1 MESILLKSK
10 EHYRVSEIPTN
21 EDPCDGIS
29 SENLG
34 EWIKCKDSDAT
45 TSVNPKQEISQ
56 NMTIPWL
63 SKL

>member
-1 MESILLKSK
+1 MESILLEPK
-10 EHYRVSEIPTN
+10 ERCRVSEIPSN

-45 TSVNPKQEISQ
+45 TSVELKQETSQ